1 MDVQNPGNLSA
12 IPKITPQHLE
22 LTPMAKMR
30 VRLCTQVILIF
41 LKLCN
46 HKPIRLAKQKLFYN
60 KVFKINF

>member
-1 MDVQNPGNLSA
+1 MDVQNPGNLRA

-41 LKLCN
+41 LKLYN
-46 HKPIRLAKQKLFYN
+46 HKL
-60 KVFKINF
+60 